1 MLTVSRSPLRISFF
15 GGGTDYPE
23 YFNDNESFVLG
34 SAINKYVYTACL
46 PMIGY
51 AENKFRI
58 TYRAVEAVDHVDDIQ
73 HNAVRAVLKESGFD
87 DPLNIA
93 MLSDLP
99 GNSGLGSSSS
109 FTVGFIRLISHLQ
122 GRRITKYDLMREAV
136 RIEREVLGENVGVQ
150 DQTYAAF
157 GGLNLYKFH
166 KTDFSIQPVRIHT
179 ENRDALDASLC
190 LVYTGVQRFA
200 SATVEEQLA
209 NTREQKI
216 TRELKDLGQLC
227 FEGLSILESQSSGRM
242 LEEFGELLS
251 EGWRIKRSLAD
262 SISNDTVNQ
271 MYEAGIAAGA
281 LGGKLCGAGKG
292 GFLLFVCPPQHQPRL
307 IEVFGANNFVKI
319 ELDDQGARILNV

>member
-23 YFNDNESFVLG
+23 YFLHNQSFVLG
-34 SAINKYVYTACL
+34 SSINKYVYTACL

-58 TYRAVEAVDHVDDIQ
+58 TYRTVEAVDRVDEIQ
-73 HNAVRAVLKESGFD
+73 HNAVRAVLKEHGFD
-87 DPLNIA
+87 EPLNVA

-109 FTVGFIRLISHLQ
+109 FTVGFIRLITHLQ
-122 GRRITKYDLMREAV
+122 KRRITKFDLMREAV

-150 DQTYAAF
+150 DQTHAAF

-166 KTDFSIQPVRIHT
+166 KDDFSIQPVRIQT
-179 ENRDALDASLC
+179 ENRDALNASLC
-190 LVYTGVQRFA
+190 LVYTGIQRFA
-200 SATVEEQLA
+200 SETLKEQLS
-209 NTREQKI
+209 NTVEQKI
-216 TRELKDLGQLC
+216 TRELKDLGDLC
-227 FEGLSILESQSSGRM
+227 FEGLSVLESEADDGM
-242 LEEFGELLS
+242 LVRFGDLLS

-262 SISNDTVNQ
+262 SISNSAVNA

-292 GFLLFVCPPQHQPRL
+292 GFLLFVCPPERQERL
-307 IEVFGANNFVKI
+307 IEVFGVSNVVKI
-319 ELDDQGARILNV
+319 EMEDQGAQILNV